1 MLIIYVYC
9 DSQSAI
15 GKTQSNM
22 YNGKS
27 RHICHRHNTVKNL
40 LSNDIIY
47 IDYVKSMENIMN
59 LLTKSLSRELVYNSL
74 RVISLK
80 PLKIKYCNNNNHT

>member
-1 MLIIYVYC
+1 
-9 DSQSAI
+9 
-15 GKTQSNM
+15 M

-59 LLTKSLSRELVYNSL
+59 PLTKGLSRELVYNSL

>member
-1 MLIIYVYC
+1 
-9 DSQSAI
+9 
-15 GKTQSNM
+15 M

-59 LLTKSLSRELVYNSL
+59 LLTKGLSRELVYNSL